1 MIIRRCKGCGAIL
14 QTEDESKQGFINEIK
29 DNSSYCKRCFRLMH
43 YNELPKIVASNKDYE
58 IVIDDAVKQNGLMV
72 FIVDIFAFKATF
84 NPKMIEKLR
93 NKNVI
98 LVVNKYDL
106 FPKSTN
112 IDGIVS
118 WVSKQ
123 AENIHFKVDA
133 ISVVSSSKGY
143 YIDEITNLIDLLRRG
158 RDVYFVGCA
167 NVGKSSLINALLKRN
182 TSITKDVVSTSVIPG
197 TTLNK
202 ITIPF
207 FEDGKSFIDTP
218 GLINEQDVLN
228 KLLPISYKKII
239 PNKELKPK
247 TYQITKDNSI
257 LIAGL
262 ARIDF
267 KDCEKISVILYVSDD
282 LYIQRSK
289 TINVERVLENE
300 LGKLLNP
307 PTKDEISN
315 IKYYKKSFNLDG
327 RIKKDIWFSGF
338 GFMTII
344 GKSKLDVTTISE
356 TEVFETDGIIRKM

>member
-14 QTEDESKQGFINEIK
+14 QTEDEDKQGFINEIK
-29 DNSSYCKRCFRLMH
+29 DNSNYCKRCFRLMH

-72 FIVDIFAFKATF
+72 FIVDVFAFKATF

-118 WVSKQ
+118 WISKQ
-123 AENIHFKVDA
+123 CENIHFKVDA

-143 YIDEITNLIDLLRRG
+143 YIDELMNLIDLLRRG

-182 TSITKDVVSTSVIPG
+182 TSITKDVISTSVIPG

-207 FEDGKSFIDTP
+207 FEDGKTFIDTP
-218 GLINEQDVLN
+218 GLINEHDILN
-228 KLLPISYKKII
+228 NLMPTSYNKII
-239 PNKELKPK
+239 PNKELRPK
-247 TYQITKDNSI
+247 TYQITKGNTI

-267 KDCEKISVILYVSDD
+267 IECDKISVILYTSDD

-289 TINVERVLENE
+289 TENVERVLNNE

-307 PTKDEISN
+307 PTEGEKDK
-315 IKYYKKSFNLDG
+315 IKYKTEEFKLNQFEKTN
-327 RIKKDIWFSGF
+327 IWFSGF
-338 GFMTII
+338 GFISII
-344 GKSKLDVTTISE
+344 GKAKLDVTTISG

>member
-14 QTEDESKQGFINEIK
+14 QTEDELKPGFINEIK
-29 DNSSYCKRCFRLMH
+29 DSSSYCKRCFRLMH
-43 YNELPKIVASNKDYE
+43 YSELPKIVASNKDYE

-93 NKNVI
+93 DKNVI

-118 WVSKQ
+118 WISKQ
-123 AENIHFKVDA
+123 CENIHFKVDA

-143 YIDEITNLIDLLRRG
+143 YIDDLMNIIDYLRRG

-182 TSITKDVVSTSVIPG
+182 TSITKDVISTSVIPG

-202 ITIPF
+202 ISIPF
-207 FEDGKSFIDTP
+207 FDDGKAFIDTP
-218 GLINEQDVLN
+218 GLINEHDVLN
-228 KLLPISYKKII
+228 NLMPQSYKKII
-239 PNKELKPK
+239 PNKELRPK

-267 KDCEKISVILYVSDD
+267 KECDKISVILYTSDD

-289 TINVERVLENE
+289 TENVLRVLNNE
-300 LGKLLNP
+300 LGKLLTP
-307 PTKDEISN
+307 PTLDELPN
-315 IKYYKKSFNLDG
+315 IKYMKKSFSFDG
-327 RIKKDIWFSGF
+327 RNKKDIWFSGF
-338 GFMTII
+338 GFISII
-344 GKSKLDVTTISE
+344 GKAKLDVITISG

>member
-14 QTEDESKQGFINEIK
+14 QTEDEAKPGFINEIK
-29 DNSSYCKRCFRLMH
+29 DNSEYCKRCFRLMH
-43 YNELPKIVASNKDYE
+43 YSELPKIVASNKDYE
-58 IVIDDAVKQNGLMV
+58 NVIDDAIKQNGLMV

-118 WVSKQ
+118 WISKQ
-123 AENIHFKVDA
+123 CENIHFKVDA
-133 ISVVSSSKGY
+133 ISVVSSAKGY
-143 YIDEITNLIDLLRRG
+143 FIDDLMHIIDLARRG

-182 TSITKDVVSTSVIPG
+182 TSITKDVISTSVIPG

-202 ITIPF
+202 INIPF

-218 GLINEQDVLN
+218 GLINEHDVLN
-228 KLLPISYKKII
+228 NLLPTSYKKII
-239 PNKELKPK
+239 PNKELRPK
-247 TYQITKDNSI
+247 TYQITKGNSL

-267 KDCEKISVILYVSDD
+267 IECDKLSVILYISDD

-289 TINVERVLENE
+289 TENVLRVLNNE

-307 PTKDEISN
+307 PTLDEIKN
-315 IKYYKKSFNLDG
+315 IKYMKKSFNFDG
-327 RIKKDIWFSGF
+327 RCKKDIWFSGF
-338 GFMTII
+338 GFISII
-344 GKSKLDVTTISE
+344 GKAKIELTTISG